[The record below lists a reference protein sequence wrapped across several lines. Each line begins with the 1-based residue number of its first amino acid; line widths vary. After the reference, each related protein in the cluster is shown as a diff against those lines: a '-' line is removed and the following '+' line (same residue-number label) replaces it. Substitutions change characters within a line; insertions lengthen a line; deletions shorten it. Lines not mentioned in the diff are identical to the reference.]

1 MYTIL
6 CQHYTILYCSV
17 LNYTIQFDVLYY
29 AKLCHTIQNDLNKS
43 SLNSCSTKLLN
54 TGLDQAARQKYEYWP
69 HLEYF
74 CRAAFQWTL
83 VQSIWLLFTIQIDV
97 LYYTKLCRTIQNDL
111 NKNSLNSCST
121 KLFKMGSYK
130 TSQQKYKYWAH
141 LEYFC
146 RAAFKWTLVQS
157 ILLLTTA
164 FCYFSLATL
173 HYTMLYYNILYH
185 NVLCFTIPCYTT
197 PYYTTI

>member
-1 MYTIL
+1 MYTVI

-74 CRAAFQWTL
+74 CRAAF
-83 VQSIWLLFTIQIDV
+83 
-97 LYYTKLCRTIQNDL
+97 
-111 NKNSLNSCST
+111 
-121 KLFKMGSYK
+121 
-130 TSQQKYKYWAH
+130 
-141 LEYFC
+141 
-146 RAAFKWTLVQS
+146 KWTLVQS

-173 HYTMLYYNILYH
+173 HYITYYTTMYYASPYHATLHHTTPQFNMLHHTMLHYTIPYYAILYH
-185 NVLCFTIPCYTT
+185 NLLCYSIL
-197 PYYTTI
+197 YYTMMYYTML